1 MTREELKPALEWAQ
15 QVAEDKNGAKGL
27 FSATGDM
34 EIVARFVTTQKHV
47 TSLASA
53 LREAWAEID
62 RLKALKPNYGGWI
75 EYKGVG
81 HYDLHIEP
89 PVDPLD
95 EALNSGDGS
104 YKP

>member
-62 RLKALKPNYGGWI
+62 HLNRLRTDL
-75 EYKGVG
+75 EYAVA
-81 HYDLHIEP
+81 HRYDAWKN
-89 PVDPLD
+89 PLD